1 MNRITMQIGG
11 GLVHEFALRA
21 PFARDNCARV
31 HWVVPTR
38 YPTLGELEG
47 DLWLFDATRPRAWQ
61 LIHGIWIELDEAVEP
76 EKSPIDKAL
85 DDFIAKRK
93 AKREVTR
100 HPGPTKTS
108 PYDDD
113 FPRPPTESEIALDR
127 ACQKLAPHHHTIAER
142 LMPYRVEL
150 PTFCRDRGKIAYPT
164 RPQAVSARQHFVSRR
179 RGAKGTTAVDTHA
192 LVAYHCEK
200 CGGFHIG
207 RNKDKA

>member
-1 MNRITMQIGG
+1 MRKHAYYMGLLPDSIGRLQHVFDRGSADPRIMYHTEIGSIWTHSG
-11 GLVHEFALRA
+11 RRHELQA
-21 PFARDNCARV
+21 V
-31 HWVVPTR
+31 GWVDIGPID
-38 YPTLGELEG
+38 P
-47 DLWLFDATRPRAWQ
+47 
-61 LIHGIWIELDEAVEP
+61 IEP
-76 EKSPIDKAL
+76 EPTNPIDKAL

>member
-1 MNRITMQIGG
+1 MRKHAYYMGLLPDSIGRLQHVFDRGSDDPRIMYHTEIGS
-11 GLVHEFALRA
+11 
-21 PFARDNCARV
+21 
-31 HWVVPTR
+31 
-38 YPTLGELEG
+38 
-47 DLWLFDATRPRAWQ
+47 
-61 LIHGIWIELDEAVEP
+61 IWPIENGPPEP
-76 EKSPIDKAL
+76 EKSPQDRAL
-85 DDFIAKRK
+85 DDFIARRK
-93 AKREVTR
+93 AKREKAEALER
-100 HPGPTKTS
+100 AGAHI
-108 PYDDD
+108 PYDQTT
-113 FPRPPTESEIALDR
+113 RQRETEDALDR